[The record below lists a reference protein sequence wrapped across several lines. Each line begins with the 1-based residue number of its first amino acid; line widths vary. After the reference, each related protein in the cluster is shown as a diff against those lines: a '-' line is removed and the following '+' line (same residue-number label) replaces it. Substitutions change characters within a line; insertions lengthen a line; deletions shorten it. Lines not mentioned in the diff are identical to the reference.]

1 MTMSPDE
8 SVQTPK
14 SRGRPRSEEVDHA
27 IVEAVLDTLAS
38 SGVSSLTMAGV
49 AERAG
54 VGKATLYRRFPD
66 KDVML
71 AAAIERMRE
80 QVVNVADKGSAYD
93 RLLAMMER
101 TRQSVPH
108 SRNGRIM
115 LIALAESVNNP
126 ELARMVYERVLTPRR
141 AIIRDIIQE
150 GIDSGEFSDQLDI
163 DVAMPTVVGPML
175 YLGMWSMCDPVQET
189 STESVLRAVLGMDAK
204 P

>member
-1 MTMSPDE
+1 ME
-8 SVQTPK
+8 TPK

-189 STESVLRAVLGMDAK
+189 STESVLRAVLGMEAK